1 MRLLGPCLLLFEYLA
16 FSDSTSPWRVQ
27 HPDTLYTWNGA
38 CLWIP
43 CSFAIPASQKQLE
56 NLTLYHNFEYD
67 KATKKFTGTIL
78 YEHRK
83 GRKEDPGGGRVR
95 YVGDYQRNCSLS
107 INPVDVKDSGWL
119 GLRMTSGADKWM
131 ERINIS
137 VSETPLPPHIQLPV
151 EIQESQDVPLTCSL
165 NFACPGYPIQL
176 RWSLEGPTVTS
187 TSLSAKTV
195 STQSRLTLHAQWTHH
210 GKNLTCQLWDP
221 SEMRALSEETVRLD
235 VKHLPQMK
243 IEVSPTEATVMEGE
257 DVTFTCHIISSNPA
271 CQSVSWHKDG
281 KPLGKTEY
289 SLTLSTV
296 SKKESGKYHCEG
308 SNTLGSG
315 NSEEVVLQVQY
326 APEPSRVQIPTL
338 PAREGSAVVLTCISP
353 AYPPPT
359 NYTWYHNQKEVLGM
373 TEKKFQIPEV
383 LPEHAGN
390 YSCLAENSLGPGQV
404 GQEAELNVQYSP
416 KGVTTVIQNPTAIQ
430 EGDKVTLSCR
440 YNSSNPAVTRYDWS
454 PRLSQDGSSSRVLVI
469 PKVAWNVPP
478 IACAA
483 CNYQC
488 VWAQPVNLEVQYA
501 PKGVR
506 VLPPSPRL
514 EVRSGDRVRL
524 QCDFSS
530 SRPKDVHFSWKKN
543 GVPVK
548 EGQELSFDSIS
559 PEDAGDYSCLVNNS
573 VGQMASEARALL
585 VLYKPRRVQVA
596 IAPQASV
603 MEGESATLTC
613 ESEANPPASQ
623 YAWFDWND
631 QHLYNAGQT
640 LRLEPVQ
647 VQHSGAYSCQA
658 TNRLGKTK
666 SAPSTLIVYYSP
678 ETIGR
683 RAAVGVGICL
693 AVLILAIWGIKLR
706 RSWKRIR
713 DQQGLQ
719 ENSSG
724 QSFFVRNKK
733 VRRTPLSE
741 GPHALGCYNP
751 GMEEGISY
759 AALNLPVGSPDTAGT
774 GGAGTS
780 ASFPNRDDMVTYSVL
795 QKRRVGDYENVA
807 PDLPEEDGIHYSELV
822 QFGAGK
828 RPLTQEEVEYVTLKH

>member
-235 VKHLPQMK
+235 VKH
-243 IEVSPTEATVMEGE
+243 
-257 DVTFTCHIISSNPA
+257 
-271 CQSVSWHKDG
+271 
-281 KPLGKTEY
+281 
-289 SLTLSTV
+289 
-296 SKKESGKYHCEG
+296 
-308 SNTLGSG
+308 
-315 NSEEVVLQVQY
+315 
-326 APEPSRVQIPTL
+326 
-338 PAREGSAVVLTCISP
+338 
-353 AYPPPT
+353 
-359 NYTWYHNQKEVLGM
+359 
-373 TEKKFQIPEV
+373 
-383 LPEHAGN
+383 
-390 YSCLAENSLGPGQV
+390 
-404 GQEAELNVQYSP
+404 SP